1 MIFNITKEEFSKKV
15 EKYVKEKNTSYM
27 DAVVYFFE
35 EYSFDFS
42 LAPKLL
48 SQPLLEKIEKEARE
62 LNFLP
67 KIKNNLPLA

>member
-1 MIFNITKEEFSKKV
+1 
-15 EKYVKEKNTSYM
+15 M

-67 KIKNNLPLA
+67 KIKNKLPLA